1 MRVRACLAIAHGR
14 SHGRVRRR
22 RSVRL
27 AAGVGVGE
35 GAKLRVAAIL
45 VLQRR
50 QGGMTRG
57 GRVLLRV
64 GGRGR
69 EAAERAQARLLLRRR
84 VLRLR
89 LLVLLGLE
97 LLLRLLARLGG
108 RLLLA
113 GLRLELRAIRDVARR
128 ELVIHAGW

>member
-1 MRVRACLAIAHGR
+1 VRCW
-14 SHGRVRRR
+14 

-35 GAKLRVAAIL
+35 RSKLRVAAIL
-45 VLQRR
+45 VLQWR
-50 QGGMTRG
+50 QGRVTRG

-64 GGRGR
+64 GWRGR
-69 EAAERAQARLLLRRR
+69 EATERAQARLLLRR
-84 VLRLR
+84 VLGLR

-108 RLLLA
+108 RLLA
-113 GLRLELRAIRDVARR
+113 GLRLELRAIRHVARR
-128 ELVIHAGW
+128 ELVIHARW

>member
-1 MRVRACLAIAHGR
+1 VRC
-14 SHGRVRRR
+14 R

-35 GAKLRVAAIL
+35 RSKLRVAAIL

-64 GGRGR
+64 GWRGR
-69 EAAERAQARLLLRRR
+69 EATERAQARLLLRRR
-84 VLRLR
+84 VLGLR
-89 LLVLLGLE
+89 LLALLGLE

-108 RLLLA
+108 RLLA
-113 GLRLELRAIRDVARR
+113 GLRLELRAIRHVARC